1 MNGWQ
6 IALIVLISL
15 CESAGIGLIGMV
27 VLRLLRRYSLGVSL
41 IAVVVITVLAVN
53 TSLLTMML
61 ATRSAQLPP
70 GMDLLASAVAG
81 AVSIGI
87 GLMLGRSVMAGSAR
101 LASATR
107 EFGTAQRFRPPEDPP
122 TAELA
127 ELARELRITSDKLA
141 ESRRREQTAEASRR
155 RLVAW
160 ISHDLRSPLARMRA
174 MTESVQDGV
183 ATDLPRYVAQIRAD
197 ADRLAEM
204 VDDLFELSRIQA
216 GTLPLKPQQ
225 LALDDLV
232 SDVVAGQEVLA
243 GQRNVTLRPARID
256 PVTVAVDERTMSR
269 AFNNLLNNAMH
280 YSPEGTTVSLD
291 VRADGGW
298 ATVSIADE
306 CGGIPPENLGSVF
319 DMGWRGN
326 SARRSGN
333 NKGGGLGLA
342 IVQGVVQAHRGRVS
356 VHNVPGGCCFRVQLP
371 LATS

>member
-1 MNGWQ
+1 MNAWQ
-6 IALIVLISL
+6 TALIVLISL

-41 IAVVVITVLAVN
+41 IAVVVITVLAMN

-61 ATRSAQLPP
+61 ATRSAQLPA
-70 GMDLLASAVAG
+70 GVDLLASCVAG

-107 EFGTAQRFRPPEDPP
+107 EFGTAQQFRPPEDPP

-216 GTLPLKPQQ
+216 GTLPLQPQR
-225 LALDDLV
+225 LALDDLI

-256 PVTVAVDERTMSR
+256 QVTVSVDERTMSR

-298 ATVSIADE
+298 ATVSVADE

-356 VHNVPGGCCFRVQLP
+356 VHNVPGGCCFQVQLP
-371 LATS
+371 LVTA